1 MAEKTPARKRR
12 SSRGESRSRSTS
24 RSRRRPSSGQLAAQ
38 ARQELAEITGLEA
51 EGVTSLER
59 AEDGTWRV
67 TVELLEL
74 ERVPPTDDVLGR
86 YEAHIDENGDLL
98 GYERVGRYTRSQ
110 VDS

>member
-12 SSRGESRSRSTS
+12 TDRKESDSRPPPSSGGL
-24 RSRRRPSSGQLAAQ
+24 SSGQLAQQ
-38 ARQELAEITGLEA
+38 ARQTLAEITGLEA

-86 YEAHIDENGDLL
+86 YQARLDENGDLL
-98 GYERVGRYTRSQ
+98 GYERVERYTRSQ

>member
-1 MAEKTPARKRR
+1 MADKPARKRSSASGESGSRSASR
-12 SSRGESRSRSTS
+12 SS
-24 RSRRRPSSGQLAAQ
+24 RRPSSGELAQQ
-38 ARQELAEITGLEA
+38 ARQALAEITGLEA

-59 AEDGTWRV
+59 VDDGTWKV

-86 YEAHIDENGDLL
+86 YEARLDENGDLL
-98 GYERVGRYTRSQ
+98 GYERVERYTRSQ